1 MPGRRPHR
9 GDAAGGPGRAGRAGR
24 HRAGRPR
31 CGLPDGGLPAEP
43 LGALPA
49 GAAPRVLRGW
59 LGAAGVPD
67 LQAVHLRAVEALV
80 IGWRGQGAVDLPGG
94 AGVVRASGRLLLLSA
109 PERGGRLLAPD
120 DLEEPT
126 RD

>member
-1 MPGRRPHR
+1 M
-9 GDAAGGPGRAGRAGR
+9 
-24 HRAGRPR
+24 
-31 CGLPDGGLPAEP
+31 
-43 LGALPA
+43 
-49 GAAPRVLRGW
+49 LRGW

-67 LQAVHLRAVEALV
+67 LQAVHLRSVDALV
-80 IGWRGQGAVDLPGG
+80 TGWRGQGAVDLPGG

-109 PERGGRLLAPD
+109 PERGGLLHTPD